1 MLTPEEL
8 FKHLKTIAVVGL
20 SADPSKSSNSVTKRL
35 QRLGLT
41 IIPVNPSIAKWEELS
56 AYPSVSAIPSE
67 IEIDIV
73 DVFRREEFLV
83 DAVKDALSRK
93 PLPKCVWLQSGL
105 SSNECKQLC
114 DESGVLYI
122 EDSCLGVEVGFYHSQ
137 KKTTLS

>member
-1 MLTPEEL
+1 MYTPEQL
-8 FKHLKTIAVVGL
+8 FENLKTIAVVGL
-20 SADPSKSSNSVTKRL
+20 SPDPNKSSNSVAKRL

-41 IIPVNPSIAKWEELS
+41 IIPVNPTITKWDGLS
-56 AYPSVSAIPSE
+56 VYPSVSAIPSD

-83 DAVKDALSRK
+83 DAVKDALARK

-105 SSNECKQLC
+105 SSNECKRLC
-114 DESGVLYI
+114 DEAGVLYI
-122 EDSCLGVEVGFYHSQ
+122 EDSCLGVEFGFYHSQ